1 MRNIP
6 ACSVTVI
13 ILVQILFTGCGTETG
28 DLVADIYLNR
38 KVDSVLSL
46 MTTEEKL
53 GQMNLLTSD
62 WDVTGPT
69 MRDQYLEDIRAGKCG
84 NIFNAHTVDYNRK
97 LQKIAVEETRLG
109 IPLMF
114 GYDVIHGHRTI
125 FPVPLAEACSWNPEL
140 MERSSELAAKEAA
153 ASGLNWTFAPMVDLS
168 RDPRWGRVSEGNG
181 EDPYLGGLIAE
192 ARVKG
197 FQGTDL
203 SNPFTIT
210 ACVKHFAAYGAPEAG
225 RDYHTVDMS
234 EITFREFYLPP
245 YRRGIEAGAVSVMAS
260 FNDLFAVP
268 ATASR
273 FLLTDLLRREM
284 DFTGF
289 VVSDYSGIE
298 QLQDHG
304 VAADR
309 QHAGELA
316 LKAGVDMD
324 MQSVIFAE
332 TLARSLKQEKVRM
345 EEIDAAVRRILRVKF
360 QLGLF
365 DDPYQ
370 YLNEEREAAVVFS
383 EELMEHALVSAR
395 ESVVLLKNE
404 PMADGKILPLSS
416 PGSIAVIGPLA
427 DNQLDML
434 GSWHAAGDHTKVV
447 TLLEGIKKRFTS
459 SEIRYEKGCDFYSND
474 RSGFIRALSL
484 ASNSDVVILAIGETQ
499 AHSGEAASRS
509 IPDIPGIQEELAME
523 LIATGI
529 PVVVMIMA
537 ERPLIFPRLNER
549 ASAILYAWHLGTRAG
564 DALADILSGAYNPSG
579 KLVMSIPRNAGQIP
593 VYYNGKSTGRPA
605 DPNNR
610 FTSKYLDV
618 PNEPLYP
625 FGYGLSY
632 TDFEYGAIHLEDT
645 LMHMND
651 TLHLSIPVKNTG
663 AYDGHEIVQLY
674 VRDLVGSLTRPVKE
688 LKGFQKVF
696 LPAGEQRILHFTLTA
711 DDLKFIGKDLEY
723 IIEPG
728 DFKIFVGTDSERLKE
743 AGFTLVQH
751 ATGKN

>member
-1 MRNIP
+1 
-6 ACSVTVI
+6 VTGI
-13 ILVQILFTGCGTETG
+13 ILIQLLFAGCGTGTG

-69 MRDQYLEDIRAGKCG
+69 MRDTYMEDIRAGRCG

-97 LQKIAVEETRLG
+97 LQQIAVEETRLG
-109 IPLMF
+109 IPLLF
-114 GYDVIHGHRTI
+114 GYDVIHGHKTI
-125 FPVPLAEACSWNPEL
+125 FPVPLAEACSWNLEL
-140 MERSSELAAKEAA
+140 MERSAMLAAREAA
-153 ASGLNWTFAPMVDLS
+153 ASGLHWTFAPMVDLS

-181 EDPYLGGLIAE
+181 EDPWLGGLIAE

-197 FQGTDL
+197 FQGKDL
-203 SNPFTIT
+203 SDPFTLA

-234 EITFREFYLPP
+234 ELHFREYYLPP
-245 YRRGIEAGAVSVMAS
+245 YRKGIEAGAVSVMAS

-268 ATASR
+268 ATASG
-273 FLLTDLLRREM
+273 FLLTDILRREM
-284 DFTGF
+284 NFTGF

-309 QHAGELA
+309 QQAGELA
-316 LKAGVDMD
+316 LGAGVDMD
-324 MQSVIFAE
+324 MQSAIFAE
-332 TLARSLKQEKVRM
+332 TLARSLEEGKIRM
-345 EEIDAAVRRILRVKF
+345 QDIDAAVRRILRIKF
-360 QLGLF
+360 RLGLF
-365 DDPYQ
+365 DDPYR
-370 YLNEEREAAVVFS
+370 YLNEEREAEVIFS

-404 PMADGKILPLSS
+404 PVNGNKILPLSS
-416 PGSIAVIGPLA
+416 PGRIAVIGPLA

-434 GSWHAAGDHTKVV
+434 GSWHAAGDQTKVV
-447 TLLEGIKKRFTS
+447 TLLEGIRKRFS
-459 SEIRYEKGCDFYSND
+459 GAEIRYTQGCDFYSED
-474 RSGFIRALSL
+474 RSGFGKAFNL
-484 ASNSDVVILAIGETQ
+484 AKNSDVVILAIGETQ
-499 AHSGEAASRS
+499 AQSGEAASRS
-509 IPDIPGIQEELAME
+509 IPDIPGIQEELALE
-523 LIATGI
+523 LIATGT
-529 PVVVMIMA
+529 PLVVMIMA
-537 ERPLIFPRLNER
+537 ERPLSFPELDEP

-593 VYYNGKSTGRPA
+593 VYYNTKSTGRPA

-625 FGYGLSY
+625 FGFGLSY
-632 TDFEYGAIHLEDT
+632 TEFEYGEIHLEDT
-645 LMHMND
+645 RMHMSD

-663 AYDGHEIVQLY
+663 AYDGHEVVQLY

-696 LPAGEQRILHFTLTA
+696 LSAGEQRTLHFTLTA
-711 DDLKFIGKDLEY
+711 DDLKFIGKELEY
-723 IIEPG
+723 ITEPG
-728 DFKIFVGTDSERLKE
+728 DFKVFVGPDSERLRE
-743 AGFTLVQH
+743 AGFTLVQNT
-751 ATGKN
+751 TGRN